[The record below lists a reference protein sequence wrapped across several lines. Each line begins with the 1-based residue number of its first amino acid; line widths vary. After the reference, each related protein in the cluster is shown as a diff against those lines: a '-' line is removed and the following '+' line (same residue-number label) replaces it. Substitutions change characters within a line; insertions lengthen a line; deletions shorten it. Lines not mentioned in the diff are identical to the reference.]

1 MGELVRQQIA
11 ECDEEV
17 VTTIISAE
25 EIMRGWL
32 AEIHRA
38 KSPQRQIASYH
49 RLGELFDDFAAMTV
63 LPFNEDAA
71 NVLSSLRAARVRVG
85 TLDVKIAAIAI
96 ANGQLARGLNS
107 LE

>member
-1 MGELVRQQIA
+1 MYVLDTDHIVELHLGTSLGELVLQQIA

-38 KSPQRQIASYH
+38 KNSQRQIASYS
-49 RLGELFDDFAAMTV
+49 RLGELFDDFASMTV
-63 LPFNEDAA
+63 LPFDEDAA
-71 NVLSSLRAARVRVG
+71 NVPCVLR
-85 TLDVKIAAIAI
+85 
-96 ANGQLARGLNS
+96 NFE
-107 LE
+107 LELWI